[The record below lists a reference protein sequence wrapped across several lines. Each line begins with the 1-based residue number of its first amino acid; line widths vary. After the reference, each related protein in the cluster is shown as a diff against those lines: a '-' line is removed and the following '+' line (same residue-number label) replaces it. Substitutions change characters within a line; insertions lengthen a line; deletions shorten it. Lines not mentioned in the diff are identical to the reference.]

1 MAQLEDEKPQYVFI
15 EAKLFR
21 RHIPPKY
28 FEVFGTLEALVQYL
42 GEHYEPVEDG
52 QYLVAL
58 KRR

>member
-1 MAQLEDEKPQYVFI
+1 MDQLEAEKPEYVFI
-15 EAKLFR
+15 EQKLFR
-21 RHIPPKY
+21 RHIPPQY
-28 FEVFGTLEALVQYL
+28 FEVYQTLDTLVKYL